1 MTKGSKS
8 TNQVNCNHYIAADDG
23 QPHDTLDDKL
33 NNQSHLSLL
42 SPAPSQL
49 AKRTVMNSK

>member
-33 NNQSHLSLL
+33 NNQSHQ
-42 SPAPSQL
+42 SPL
-49 AKRTVMNSK
+49 AYLVDQVLAADCHKE